1 MGAFGVWAG
10 VSSLHEHEVVVRTLL
25 HGGDIVAYAD
35 GGHRLIR
42 TGALVLSDD
51 RVEFVGREFL
61 GAVDRRI
68 DCTGKLV
75 IPGLINLHCH
85 ADTEAGGRLIADAG
99 RRDYFQTGFL
109 NYFAAPKGTRP
120 LGIRADRTRG
130 ARFALVEML
139 KSGCTTVVPIGP
151 ADDQMIET
159 IGALGLRAYVSPAF
173 KSGAY
178 VLDADGILTY
188 EWDEDEGRQ
197 GLERAVAFIRKHAGA
212 HGDRVRG
219 MLFPMQIDTCSPSLL
234 RATRKAADELG
245 VGIEIH
251 AGQNLL
257 EFHEILR
264 RHRMTPVELL
274 EDTDLLGPDA
284 IVGHCIISSAHHLA
298 ALPAGR
304 DLEILARTRTT
315 VAHCPLVF
323 ARRGNA
329 LESFHR
335 YRAAGVNVGLGTDT
349 YPRDL
354 ISEMRWA
361 TLICKIVEHD
371 FTVATAGDAL
381 SAATLAGARAL
392 GRDDLGRLAPGAKA
406 DVVVVDMR
414 KIRIGPYRDPVKA
427 FVNCATTDDVEQ
439 VFVDGRLVVD
449 GGRVVGVDE
458 RALLAEA
465 QSEAEAL
472 WATVPEWHWEKAT
485 ADEMSPPAF
494 PLLDRDLGGQ
504 R

>member
-1 MGAFGVWAG
+1 M
-10 VSSLHEHEVVVRTLL
+10 RTLL
-25 HGGDIVAYAD
+25 HGGDVVAYD
-35 GGHRLIR
+35 QGGHRLLR
-42 TGALVLSDD
+42 GGALVVEDD
-51 RVEFVGREFL
+51 RVVFVGRDYR

-68 DCTGKLV
+68 DTTGKLV

-85 ADTEAGGRLIADAG
+85 ADTEAGGRLVADAG

-109 NYFAAPKGTRP
+109 NYFAAPKGAQPMGVR
-120 LGIRADRTRG
+120 GDRTRG

-151 ADDQMIET
+151 ADDAMVET
-159 IGALGLRAYVSPAF
+159 IGALGLRAYVSPAY
-173 KSGAY
+173 KSGTY
-178 VLDADGILTY
+178 VLDGDGVLSY
-188 EWDEDEGRQ
+188 EWDEEAGRQ
-197 GLERAVAFIRKHAGA
+197 GLERAKAFIEKHRGA

-219 MLFPMQIDTCSPSLL
+219 MLFPMQVDTCSPALL
-234 RATRKAADELG
+234 RATRAAANELG

-264 RHRMTPVELL
+264 RHRKTPVELL
-274 EDTDLLGPDA
+274 EDTGLLGRDA
-284 IVGHCIISSAHHLA
+284 IIGHCMISTAHHLA

-304 DLEILARTRTT
+304 DLEILVRTGAT

-335 YRAAGVNVGLGTDT
+335 FRQAGVNVALGTDT

-361 TLICKIVEHD
+361 TLLAKIVERD

-381 SAATLAGARAL
+381 AAATLAGARAL

-414 KIRIGPYRDPVKA
+414 KIRIGPYRDPIKA

-439 VFVDGRLVVD
+439 VFVDGRVVLE

-458 RALLAEA
+458 QALLADA
-465 QSEAEAL
+465 QAEAERQ
-472 WATVPEWHWEKAT
+472 WATVPEWHWEKLT
-485 ADEMSPPAF
+485 ADEMSPLALP
-494 PLLDRDLGGQ
+494 PLGKDLGG
-504 R
+504 